1 MDLMDRRGFLRNVV
15 GGAAIVTI
23 TANAGVTLL
32 SNVAEAAPVPADKNL
47 QKAMEDFAETVPLDL
62 IPISLYS
69 YPIPPIRGRSHETSF
84 ERGGRR
90 RLRAGFVTPLPGG
103 LGTPTDTRI
112 RAQGACWMAQIF
124 AQAAIRARKRGPG
137 ASADKRNAPHENAA
151 VKRRKARRLASSAG
165 GPSQIKAR
173 GTGPTARRANGC
185 GDPHQRLPAL
195 HSLGLGS

>member
-69 YPIPPIRGRSHETSF
+69 YPQSHPF
-84 ERGGRR
+84 EGVLARR
-90 RLRAGFVTPLPGG
+90 RLNGEGG
-103 LGTPTDTRI
+103 
-112 RAQGACWMAQIF
+112 GACG
-124 AQAAIRARKRGPG
+124 RD
-137 ASADKRNAPHENAA
+137 S
-151 VKRRKARRLASSAG
+151 
-165 GPSQIKAR
+165 
-173 GTGPTARRANGC
+173 
-185 GDPHQRLPAL
+185 
-195 HSLGLGS
+195 